1 MRRKRTKGA
10 TLSLIVSLCLVIA
23 MVGVGVFFLA
33 KILGGARELQ
43 HAVDS
48 GNLNVAKQALRS
60 PSINIY
66 GGNVNFSGSNLAVAQ
81 SNFSQS
87 IDTTNGAIDLIVYNR
102 LVAQAML
109 VAVNAAADNADLSL
123 PPNALGIQ
131 HAKQLISC
139 LSDPST
145 GIGIALANKLKTD
158 VTMDNSFSGLA
169 TLAATRMLNAGSA
182 AIGTVSADKDVSR
195 MSRGQASNVIFPS
208 NVLPSEFS
216 FVDPSFNK
224 TYSTSTT
231 AGGSS
236 QYLAGYESINIP
248 GVTNAST
255 VLCGVALH
263 PLQNP
268 HLVGSNDFNNNKTAI
283 AGLSQAETNAV
294 PPNSFKSGGMAEE
307 LKSAKI
313 LQTISCAVVGTVNP
327 TGQFSASIP
336 NGYLVVA
343 NGNSSGSLTPPSSAA
358 SESLPGPIV
367 MDSYASGLVD
377 SAYGGGTGDIFSDV
391 LMANTVY
398 VTPNGAMSEQ
408 VGTIQAIID
417 WKNTQIKANLPTT
430 PVPANLANAI
440 DGPNPK
446 QSSADGIDPASGY
459 VACTNQNS
467 APGDSSSNSTCVA
480 NLSTMADVYLSNTQG
495 GTQGGSLAHLT
506 AIEYE
511 KAELI
516 NPRPGGGPANSKLAG
531 YSGGGTNG
539 NQPLPGNGV
548 CTGMM
553 AQPLASIPSSAAI
566 DFGTTPTIATLIGPN
581 STFTNY
587 SKTAANATTIYNQF
601 QQRLYQLNPNV
612 SAADITAVMTTA
624 IPMGSVKYIYF
635 DTTKNLLTISDP
647 GQVPSWINTQS
658 VQPDGSTVTADTG
671 SINLIGTFV
680 DISGEAGFPHP
691 WDCEGGAWARSEA
704 IWTRSSGYNGTLGVL
719 RFTQCA
725 TDEGTEW
732 RCPC

>member
-1 MRRKRTKGA
+1 M
-10 TLSLIVSLCLVIA
+10 I
-23 MVGVGVFFLA
+23 GVGVFFLT

-60 PSINIY
+60 PAINIY
-66 GGNVNFSGSNLAVAQ
+66 GGNVNFAGSNLAVAQ

-145 GIGIALANKLKTD
+145 GIGVALANKLKND

-169 TLAATRMLNAGSA
+169 TLAATRMLNAGSS

-216 FVDPSFNK
+216 FVAPSFNK
-224 TYSTSTT
+224 QYSTTT
-231 AGGSS
+231 LAGNNN
-236 QYLAGYESINIP
+236 QYLAGYEPITIP
-248 GVTNAST
+248 GVTDAKT
-255 VLCGVALH
+255 VLVGVSLH
-263 PLQNP
+263 PMQNP
-268 HLVGSNDFNNNKTAI
+268 HLVGASDFNVNKNAI
-283 AGLSQAETNAV
+283 TGITQTETNAV

-327 TGQFSASIP
+327 NGQYTASIP
-336 NGYLVVA
+336 NGYMVIA
-343 NGNSSGSLTPPSSAA
+343 NGNSSGNLTPPSSAA
-358 SESLPGPIV
+358 SETLPGPIV

-377 SAYGGGTGDIFSDV
+377 SAYGGGTQDIFSDV

-417 WKNTQIKANLPTT
+417 WKNTQVAAGLPTT

-446 QSSADGIDPASGY
+446 QSSADGIDPQAGY

-467 APGDSSSNSTCVA
+467 APGDAGSNSTCVA

-511 KAELI
+511 KAEVI
-516 NPRPGGGPANSKLAG
+516 NPRPGGGPANSKLATFN
-531 YSGGGTNG
+531 GGGMNA

-553 AQPLASIPSSAAI
+553 AQPLGSIPPTAAI
-566 DFGTTPTIATLIGPN
+566 DFGTTPTIANLIGPG

-587 SKTAANATTIYNQF
+587 SATAANATTIYNQF
-601 QQRLYQLNPNV
+601 KQRLYEIYPGAQDT
-612 SAADITAVMTTA
+612 DIQAVMTTA
-624 IPMGSVKYIYF
+624 IPMGSVKYIYYNG
-635 DTTKNLLTISDP
+635 TTQHLTVSDVS
-647 GQVPSWINTQS
+647 GVPSWINTQS
-658 VQPDGSTVTADTG
+658 VEPDGSTVTADTG

-691 WDCEGGAWARSEA
+691 WDCEGGAFARSEA